1 MEACKANHCNHVK
14 SIRINYYDKC
24 ELDIEDI
31 MKILSLLHCTL
42 DSHEFEITAMID
54 AAAALTC
61 QTHSLDEQFD
71 LYAKA
76 MAGQGQSQVDKFSW
90 IFTLAADIVSQ
101 EETSSNPFFAFKL
114 HRRFTPHL
122 LGLAWAIA
130 QPHSSISAFTPDSE
144 SIVCYSRV
152 VQGLQLKLYDHEWSE
167 LKDDINKYEYADL
180 LWPKWSRNFVV
191 TRHWSMR
198 MMDGKLSISLSCKSP
213 HPSSFLPPSFSAE
226 LFSHSPPNSRVAFFF
241 YKDHDLKLSCMTT
254 SILG

>member
-1 MEACKANHCNHVK
+1 
-14 SIRINYYDKC
+14 
-24 ELDIEDI
+24 
-31 MKILSLLHCTL
+31 
-42 DSHEFEITAMID
+42 
-54 AAAALTC
+54 
-61 QTHSLDEQFD
+61 
-71 LYAKA
+71 

-180 LWPKWSRNFVV
+180 LWSQMVQELCGDPSLE
-191 TRHWSMR
+191 HED
-198 MMDGKLSISLSCKSP
+198 DGW
-213 HPSSFLPPSFSAE
+213 
-226 LFSHSPPNSRVAFFF
+226 
-241 YKDHDLKLSCMTT
+241 
-254 SILG
+254 